1 MGKTRRS
8 HGTCSQHSLN
18 SSHIYWFSYKASK
31 TSLYLNKTRLKTLN
45 FTVDTISYELV
56 EPQEAQVLN

>member
-8 HGTCSQHSLN
+8 YGTCSQHSLN
-18 SSHIYWFSYKASK
+18 SPHIYWFSYKASK